1 MDAETSASS
10 TPQSLTAG
18 EVAKTLGLRTDDV
31 RTMVS
36 DGLFPN
42 AIRGRN
48 GAVRFPADQ
57 LPTWAEVEALLRA
70 QRDRHLQRSLVLL
83 DRLTSELEAVR
94 NDIVETLYRGMA
106 DDTVGKIIDTTLR
119 QNLIIVDEMGFAP
132 LDNTG
137 TQLLFR
143 LVAGAYDRRYLAI
156 ASPWSFAKGG
166 PTPARTHYRRQHPR
180 PAPTSRHHLHPQR
193 FLPRDPPNGGAP
205 PLNQT
210 ALGEDFHLAIV
221 FAA

>member
-1 MDAETSASS
+1 MRAQYSLAIIGPTGTRKSHTLIGLKIAAVHAGHEVRH
-10 TPQSLTAG
+10 LTAID
-18 EVAKTLGLRTDDV
+18 L
-31 RTMVS
+31 
-36 DGLFPN
+36 
-42 AIRGRN
+42 
-48 GAVRFPADQ
+48 
-57 LPTWAEVEALLRA
+57 
-70 QRDRHLQRSLVLL
+70 
-83 DRLTSELEAVR
+83 
-94 NDIVETLYRGMA
+94 VETLYRGMA

-143 LVAGAYDRRYLAI
+143 LVARAYDRRYLAI

>member
-94 NDIVETLYRGMA
+94 NDINEAREFPDNPLGIDLLALGGWDTRAPSTLTGQPTVTALLQEFATQRTRIVRY
-106 DDTVGKIIDTTLR
+106 DDMVKAAALG
-119 QNLIIVDEMGFAP
+119 
-132 LDNTG
+132 
-137 TQLLFR
+137 
-143 LVAGAYDRRYLAI
+143 
-156 ASPWSFAKGG
+156 
-166 PTPARTHYRRQHPR
+166 
-180 PAPTSRHHLHPQR
+180 
-193 FLPRDPPNGGAP
+193 GGA
-205 PLNQT
+205 
-210 ALGEDFHLAIV
+210 
-221 FAA
+221 